1 MKNQVVIS
9 AVLFGLSST
18 ALAVSPSSLWNRN
31 TATPSKLDELK
42 IVQQEY
48 QNLLRSQAREESR
61 ISRLEYKLTRAE
73 KKLAKAQFNVH
84 KIRAELMMAREIHQ
98 TQQAELKRAGT
109 RLDKAWQAAYG
120 APAYRV
126 ANKR

>member
-1 MKNQVVIS
+1 MKNQFVIS
-9 AVLFGLSST
+9 AILLGLSST
-18 ALAVSPSSLWNRN
+18 AMAVNPAALLGGSTVNN
-31 TATPSKLDELK
+31 SKIDELK
-42 IVQQEY
+42 QVQQEY
-48 QNLLRSQAREESR
+48 QNLLRNQAREESR
-61 ISRLEYKLTRAE
+61 IYRLQNKLVRAE
-73 KKLAKAQFNVH
+73 KKLAKAQFNVN

-98 TQQAELKRAGT
+98 TQQAELKRAGA